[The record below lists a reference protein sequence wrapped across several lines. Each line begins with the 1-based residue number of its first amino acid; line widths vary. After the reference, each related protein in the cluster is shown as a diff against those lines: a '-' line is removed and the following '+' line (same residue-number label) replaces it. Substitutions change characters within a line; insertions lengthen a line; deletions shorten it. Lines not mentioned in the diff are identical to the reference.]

1 MIFVREHIV
10 RGEWKHRVRPVL
22 LNSWEAAYFKING
35 HKLLKLAKPA
45 YGATGYDR
53 EVRYFQDFG
62 SRMYFM
68 EAPAQDIDSR
78 H

>member
-1 MIFVREHIV
+1 M
-10 RGEWKHRVRPVL
+10 
-22 LNSWEAAYFKING
+22 EAQE
-35 HKLLKLAKPA
+35 
-45 YGATGYDR
+45 ATGYDR

-62 SRMYFM
+62 SRMYFL